1 MQYTE
6 TSLARTKLNR
16 VLITGGSGLLGLN
29 WAAAMR
35 SQSELYLGV
44 HSREVSLRGAIATPI
59 DIDSLDSALRCF
71 GSIRPDLVV
80 HTAGL
85 ASVERC
91 EANPI
96 MAFHQNVTL
105 ARNVAQA
112 CKILGIK
119 LVHISTDHLFDGSY
133 SFADERAAPS
143 PQNIYGK
150 TKAEGE
156 LCVLDA
162 NPNSLVVRTN
172 FYGWGTSYRKSF
184 SDYIIQSLRAGTQI
198 KLFEDV
204 LYTPILAESL
214 ALTAVQ
220 LARINQSGVVNLAGD
235 TRISKFDFGVRLA
248 EEFGLDKSLI
258 CPVKFASRPDLVGR
272 PLDMSLSSR
281 KCSGILGVPPGGID
295 VDIKRLRQQ
304 EADGLS
310 REFLDL

>member
-1 MQYTE
+1 VA
-6 TSLARTKLNR
+6 S
-16 VLITGGSGLLGLN
+16 
-29 WAAAMR
+29 
-35 SQSELYLGV
+35 
-44 HSREVSLRGAIATPI
+44 PI
-59 DIDSLDSALRCF
+59 DIDSLDSTYRCF
-71 GSIRPDLVV
+71 DSLQPDLVI
-80 HTAGL
+80 HAAGL
-85 ASVERC
+85 TSVEQC
-91 EANPI
+91 EANPSKGL
-96 MAFHQNVTL
+96 HQNVTL

-112 CKILGIK
+112 CERLRIK

-133 SFADERAAPS
+133 SFADERAAPG

-156 LCVLDA
+156 WCVLDA
-162 NPNSLVVRTN
+162 NPSTLVIRTN
-172 FYGWGTSYRKSF
+172 FFGWGTSYRSSF

-204 LYTPILAESL
+204 FYTPILAESL
-214 ALTAVQ
+214 ALTAVH
-220 LARINQSGVVNLAGD
+220 LVSINQSGVVNLAGD

-258 CPVKFASRPDLVGR
+258 YPVKFASRPDLVRR
-272 PLDMSLSSR
+272 PLDMSLSNV
-281 KCSGILGVPPGGID
+281 KCFGILGVPPTGID